1 MDMSLGFPQLVLE
14 TKENEKGCPMYDSE
28 NKNCQVY
35 HDMPLNCQAYPLG
48 YNGEKYFVT
57 DTACQGLGEGEMTA
71 EQLKVQRDAAKEDY
85 EARVES
91 NTLVP
96 LLYSIIMGNLVDVKN
111 LKVHFPVYGGVLSK
125 KVATVKA
132 VDGISLQIKEGEIL
146 SIAGESGCGKSTL
159 LNLLA
164 GLDIPSEGEVLIDN
178 TNIST
183 LPEHKRTELRARNL
197 GFVYQFHHLLKDF
210 SSIYNTAL
218 PLLISGVD
226 TNQAMAKA
234 QEILKKVGLENRTNH
249 KPSELSGGERQ
260 RVAIARAMI
269 TCLLYTSPSPRDS

>member
-1 MDMSLGFPQLVLE
+1 MSNIVECRSLGFNYGKGNSKTSVL
-14 TKENEKGCPMYDSE
+14 KNLNFQIKSNEKI
-28 NKNCQVY
+28 
-35 HDMPLNCQAYPLG
+35 A
-48 YNGEKYFVT
+48 
-57 DTACQGLGEGEMTA
+57 
-71 EQLKVQRDAAKEDY
+71 
-85 EARVES
+85 
-91 NTLVP
+91 
-96 LLYSIIMGNLVDVKN
+96 IIG
-111 LKVHFPVYGGVLSK
+111 
-125 KVATVKA
+125 
-132 VDGISLQIKEGEIL
+132 Q
-146 SIAGESGCGKSTL
+146 SGCGKSTL

-164 GLDIPSEGEVLIDN
+164 GLDIPSEGEVLVDD

-269 TCLLYTSPSPRDS
+269 TEPACLMADEPTGNLDATNAREVLDLIIELNKNRDTALLIVTHDLSIANKMERKFDLTNGILVEK